1 MNSVKFIFTDEIEA
15 YFFLSYGFTDDKGNL
30 IPLDELRKFRDRIIS
45 DTPKV
50 VRDKEIGFDNK
61 RTYYSF
67 FDCFCTEENMPLV
80 IAISP
85 NEVGVE
91 KDASVMNGDISES
104 DILPS
109 DIQIRLSQYGIATIR
124 LLFKLPPDKVKTF
137 DNEFLNFLLTYLR
150 DSIAKDYANTTGQ
163 NFLRIWNKNSEYKI
177 SELKHIDTY
186 LTLFSKGISVRYE
199 DDEISLTDLKKD
211 DTNISQ
217 NIRKSI
223 EKMLVG
229 LAISSYIWP
238 NYSEDFVQKFI
249 ISDVS
254 ITENEFQFISWRNAL
269 IYYKGKETELPITY
283 PDYLEDMLLSLELL
297 FIIRSSLQLLDT
309 TIDREISQRLVCSG
323 INPLKLLKFRGYYN
337 LLRYFDRWLLLI
349 GGWRMINRY
358 ALISHFHDFLKV
370 GLQAMRVEAWLTTI
384 NLDFRHYINQGII

>member
-137 DNEFLNFLLTYLR
+137 DNEFLNFLVVY
-150 DSIAKDYANTTGQ
+150 Q
-163 NFLRIWNKNSEYKI
+163 HQ
-177 SELKHIDTY
+177 LKFTSSRYTFH
-186 LTLFSKGISVRYE
+186 LTLY
-199 DDEISLTDLKKD
+199 
-211 DTNISQ
+211 
-217 NIRKSI
+217 KS
-223 EKMLVG
+223 
-229 LAISSYIWP
+229 
-238 NYSEDFVQKFI
+238 
-249 ISDVS
+249 
-254 ITENEFQFISWRNAL
+254 
-269 IYYKGKETELPITY
+269 
-283 PDYLEDMLLSLELL
+283 
-297 FIIRSSLQLLDT
+297 
-309 TIDREISQRLVCSG
+309 
-323 INPLKLLKFRGYYN
+323 
-337 LLRYFDRWLLLI
+337 
-349 GGWRMINRY
+349 
-358 ALISHFHDFLKV
+358 
-370 GLQAMRVEAWLTTI
+370 
-384 NLDFRHYINQGII
+384 